1 MTRLPARWVL
11 ASGNAGKYAE
21 FRRLL
26 APAGIELAS
35 QRDFDLE
42 SPEETGHSFVENA
55 LLKAR
60 HAAAATGM
68 PSIADDSG
76 LAVDAL
82 GGAPGIR
89 SARFADGGQGAN
101 NARLLH
107 LLEDVPEPRRGAR
120 FCCVVVALRRW
131 DDPTWWRGARFC
143 CVVVA
148 LRRWD
153 DPMPLIGTG
162 EWHGRIVREPRG
174 ASGFG
179 YDPVFFD
186 PELGATAA
194 ELPAEV
200 KNRVSHRG
208 RALAQIE
215 KALRARSEST

>member
-82 GGAPGIR
+82 RGAPGIR

-107 LLEDVPEPRRGAR
+107 LLEDVPEPR
-120 FCCVVVALRRW
+120 
-131 DDPTWWRGARFC
+131 RGARFC

-194 ELPAEV
+194 ELPAEA

>member
-89 SARFADGGQGAN
+89 SARFADGSQCAN

-131 DDPTWWRGARFC
+131 DEPDAADRYGGVARQ
-143 CVVVA
+143 
-148 LRRWD
+148 D
-153 DPMPLIGTG
+153 
-162 EWHGRIVREPRG
+162 
-174 ASGFG
+174 
-179 YDPVFFD
+179 
-186 PELGATAA
+186 
-194 ELPAEV
+194 
-200 KNRVSHRG
+200 
-208 RALAQIE
+208 
-215 KALRARSEST
+215 RARASRRVGLRVRSGILRSRVGRYRG

>member
-131 DDPTWWRGARFC
+131 DDP
-143 CVVVA
+143 
-148 LRRWD
+148 
-153 DPMPLIGTG
+153 MPLIGTG

>member
-89 SARFADGGQGAN
+89 SARFADGSQGAN

-107 LLEDVPEPRRGAR
+107 LLEDVPEPR
-120 FCCVVVALRRW
+120 
-131 DDPTWWRGARFC
+131 RGARFC

>member
-1 MTRLPARWVL
+1 MTAVPGRWVF
-11 ASGNAGKYAE
+11 ASGNAGKFAE
-21 FRRLL
+21 LRQLL
-26 APAGIELAS
+26 APSGIELAS
-35 QRDFDLE
+35 QREFGLE
-42 SPEETGHSFVENA
+42 SPEETGHSFLENA

-89 SARFADGGQGAN
+89 SARFADGSQCAN

-107 LLEDVPEPRRGAR
+107 LLEDVPEPR
-120 FCCVVVALRRW
+120 
-131 DDPTWWRGARFC
+131 RGARFC